1 MLIKIIIAE
10 LIFFFSYTVHA
21 ITGFA
26 GNVLAFPLSSY
37 ILGMNDTKVILNS
50 MALISSTMIAFG
62 SFKSVNWK
70 ELIKIILIMLIG
82 IIAGIFICGL
92 IPSESGLLTI
102 YGILILCV
110 GIKNLFFKKTYK
122 LNTFLLIIILLFAGI
137 IQGMY
142 LSGGAFLV
150 IYATQ
155 VLKDKNEI
163 RATLGMVWVFVYLG
177 SVITQVQQRMYTFEN
192 LRIIIIGV
200 IPLIISAWLGKK
212 LAKALNQEK
221 FLKLTYILLIVLGVF
236 III

>member
-62 SFKSVNWK
+62 SFKYVNWK
-70 ELIKIILIMLIG
+70 ELIKIIFIMLIG
-82 IIAGIFICGL
+82 IIAGIFICRL
-92 IPSESGLLTI
+92 IPSESELLTI
-102 YGILILCV
+102 YGFLILCV
-110 GIKNLFFKKTYK
+110 GVKNLFFNKTYR
-122 LNTFLLIIILLFAGI
+122 LNTSILFIILLLAGI

-163 RATLGMVWVFVYLG
+163 RATLGMVWVLVYLS
-177 SVITQVQQRMYTFEN
+177 SVITQIHQRMYTAQN
-192 LRIIIIGV
+192 LKIIIIGI
-200 IPLIISAWLGKK
+200 IPLIISAWLGKR

-221 FLKLTYILLIVLGVF
+221 FLMFTYFLLIVLGIF
-236 III
+236 LIF

>member
-37 ILGMNDTKVILNS
+37 ILGMYDTKVILNS
-50 MALISSTMIAFG
+50 MALISSVMIAFG

-70 ELIKIILIMLIG
+70 ELVKIIFIMIIG
-82 IIAGIFICGL
+82 IIAGTFICK
-92 IPSESGLLTI
+92 IIDSESGLLTI

-110 GIKNLFFKKTYK
+110 GIKNLFFKKTYR
-122 LNTFLLIIILLFAGI
+122 LNTFILLIILLIAGI

-177 SVITQVQQRMYTFEN
+177 SVITQVHQKMYNAQN
-192 LRIIIIGV
+192 LKIIVIGI
-200 IPLIISAWLGKK
+200 IPLIISAWLGKR
-212 LAKALNQEK
+212 LAKAINQEK
-221 FLKLTYILLIVLGVF
+221 FLKLTYALLIVLGLFLVF
-236 III
+236 